1 MRIHRFA
8 ASLVFVLGC
17 ESDSPASRDPG
28 GDSTP
33 DAAPDVAETTGSNT
47 DTEAPDLDGGADSN
61 DSNDSTLEPDGV
73 ADSSDTPVG
82 PDVTPDTTSDIGFDT
97 ADTVED
103 IALDVAETVVC
114 ACEHGECA
122 PGTST
127 CSTCDP
133 GRFGPS
139 CAGVCPAPDP
149 EQCLRGTCS
158 SGPEGD
164 GSCLC
169 EEGIIGSRCDQC
181 VPELIKCGGEEDWT
195 CVEPH
200 QSTWGVT
207 IAPSATVIAS
217 GRLTQTY
224 VDAPNG
230 NWNYVERIDVWLP
243 ANMGTVKA
251 TVLRSPGNRFSAP
264 TSFESSPVTVVDAGL
279 YTFAFEPGGVH
290 PFDNRMDFSL
300 EFSGA
305 HAIPVIPNAYD
316 GNLNYRRINGGSV
329 DDPSNDLHFVV
340 HLRRCP

>member
-1 MRIHRFA
+1 MRIQSIV
-8 ASLVFVLGC
+8 ASLFLVLGC
-17 ESDSPASRDPG
+17 DSEGASSRDAAE
-28 GDSTP
+28 DSTADASP
-33 DAAPDVAETTGSNT
+33 DTAETADT
-47 DTEAPDLDGGADSN
+47 DVDT
-61 DSNDSTLEPDGV
+61 STTTPDG
-73 ADSSDTPVG
+73 ATDSSDTSIESDATADSG
-82 PDVTPDTTSDIGFDT
+82 DTSIAPDVTPDTSDIGSDT
-97 ADTVED
+97 ADTDQD
-103 IALDVAETVVC
+103 IAVDVAETVVC
-114 ACEHGECA
+114 GCEHGECA
-122 PGTST
+122 PGTAT

-158 SGPEGD
+158 SGPDGD

-169 EEGIIGSRCDQC
+169 EEGIVGSRCDQC
-181 VPELIKCGGEEDWT
+181 VPDLIKCGGEEDWT
-195 CVEPH
+195 CVEPNR
-200 QSTWGVT
+200 STWGVT
-207 IAPSATVIAS
+207 IAPSSTVLAS

-230 NWNYVERIDVWLP
+230 DWNYVERIEVWLP

-264 TSFESSPVTVVDAGL
+264 TTFDSATVTVVEAGL
-279 YTFAFEPGGVH
+279 YTFEFEPGGVH

-305 HAIPVIPNAYD
+305 HAIPVIPNAYG
-316 GNLNYRRINGGSV
+316 GNLNYRNVNGGNI
-329 DDPSNDLHFVV
+329 DDPSHDLHFVV